1 MKKSIFILY
10 FLAYTATL
18 LAQGQLIEKTIMV
31 DGIAREYL
39 LYVPAAYDGSE
50 AWPFVLNFHGY
61 LSKPKRQMAAT
72 SMNAVADTAHF
83 LVAYPKGLKIDI
95 STVANRYKKLPK
107 RGNGWNIYGA
117 LSGNDD
123 LAFVN
128 GIIDE
133 TEATYNV
140 NSQKIYATG
149 MSLGAI
155 MTHYLAC
162 ELNGRIAAIASV
174 VGGLQDDERFDC
186 DPVHNIPVLIMAG
199 TADDFAPYDGRLN
212 GIGPE
217 ATARFWRT
225 HNGCS
230 ADSTVTT
237 FEDQNMG
244 DGSTV
249 TRFTYKNCNGNAEVV
264 FYKIEGGGHTW
275 AGDANFPGMLGN
287 VNRDIQA
294 SSEIWNFFNRHELPQ
309 NIAVKTEIPK
319 IMDLEISPSSS
330 SEQVAFSFD
339 LPKQAQVQLTIL
351 NTMGQQVQSL
361 YDGPLPQ
368 GSHRLTWDSSNEQL
382 SAGTYFYRLR
392 INDQTVSLPVTLIR

>member
-1 MKKSIFILY
+1 MKKSIFILF
-10 FLAYTATL
+10 FLAYTAAL
-18 LAQGQLIEKTIMV
+18 PAQLIEKTIMV

-39 LYVPAAYDGSE
+39 LYIPAAYDGSE
-50 AWPFVLNFHGY
+50 AWPLVLNFHGY
-61 LSKPKRQMAAT
+61 LSKPKRQMVIT
-72 SMNAVADTAHF
+72 DMNAVADTAHF
-83 LVAYPKGLKIDI
+83 LIAYPKGLKVDI

-117 LSGNDD
+117 LSDNDD

-186 DPVHNIPVLIMAG
+186 DPVHNIPILIMAG

-225 HNGCS
+225 HNGCP
-230 ADSTVTT
+230 ADSTVTI
-237 FEDQNMG
+237 FEDQSTN

-249 TRFTYKNCNGNAEVV
+249 TRFTYKNCNGKAEVS

-287 VNRDIQA
+287 VNRDIHA

-319 IMDLEISPSSS
+319 TSDLEISPSSS

-339 LPKQAQVQLTIL
+339 LPQQAQVQLTIL

-361 YDGPLPQ
+361 YDGPLSQ